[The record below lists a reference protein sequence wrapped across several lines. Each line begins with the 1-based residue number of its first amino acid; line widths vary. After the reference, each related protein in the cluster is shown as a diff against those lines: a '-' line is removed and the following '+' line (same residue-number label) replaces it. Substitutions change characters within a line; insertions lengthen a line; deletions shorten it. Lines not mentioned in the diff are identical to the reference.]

1 MRLNARGGIFE
12 YLFRCANGGTVPSL
26 RCICGWAP
34 RPARWRSN
42 SASKPVRFVRFC
54 HPAGLSRFTPVSS
67 RPVLSSAG
75 LHPAHALERC
85 RTPQETAAGAKGK
98 RAPLLHT
105 MLPRLG
111 RFQNSPLLN
120 PPALQK
126 MLTYLLPFYSFQIRR
141 RLRPAL
147 LNPSCYTNTHHPP
160 TPPETEQA

>member
-1 MRLNARGGIFE
+1 MRS
-12 YLFRCANGGTVPSL
+12 CP
-26 RCICGWAP
+26 
-34 RPARWRSN
+34 
-42 SASKPVRFVRFC
+42 
-54 HPAGLSRFTPVSS
+54 PAGLSRCTPASS
-67 RPVLSSAG
+67 CPVLSAAG
-75 LHPAHALERC
+75 LHPAHALQGC

-141 RLRPAL
+141 RLHPAL
-147 LNPSCYTNTHHPP
+147 LNPSCYTTT
-160 TPPETEQA
+160 TPPPQKQNRPEYCCYVKVENSLLRFKRCTEGS